1 MAKEIEQI
9 VCEYRTMFEDVA
21 KLHPNIRPNDAVLY
35 TAMDYE
41 KILQEMCTF
50 LEGYISYLDDG
61 KSDYD
66 GKVITSTKKFY
77 DSMFSDLSEKSP
89 YRKQITL
96 EDMKHVNESFV
107 AGTQKLKLVMESM
120 MEKHPG
126 IETEQLVTMSKNQY
140 GKLAKVYHDD
150 MQLYMWLATKNSRV
164 NSKSAPVKNRVDFWD
179 TKTPV
184 MHRLD
189 QYSK

>member
-21 KLHPNIRPNDAVLY
+21 KIHPNIRPNDAVLY

-50 LEGYISYLDDG
+50 LEGYVSYLDDG

-96 EDMKHVNESFV
+96 EDMRHINESFIE
-107 AGTQKLKLVMESM
+107 GTQKLKLVMESM
-120 MEKHPG
+120 VEKHPG

-179 TKTPV
+179 LKTPV

>member
-21 KLHPNIRPNDAVLY
+21 RTHLNVRPSDAVLY
-35 TAMDYE
+35 TAMNYE

-50 LEGYISYLDDG
+50 LEGYVSYMDEG

-66 GKVITSTKKFY
+66 GKIISSTKKFY
-77 DSMFSDLSEKSP
+77 DAMFSDLSAESP

-96 EDMKHVNESFV
+96 EDMKHINESFIE
-107 AGTQKLKLVMESM
+107 GTQNLKTVMESV
-120 MEKHPG
+120 MEKYPCH
-126 IETEQLVTMSKNQY
+126 ETEQLVTMSKNQY
-140 GKLAKVYHDD
+140 GKLAKVYRDD

-164 NSKSAPVKNRVDFWD
+164 NPKCAPIKNRVDFWD
-179 TKTPV
+179 LKTPV

>member
-21 KLHPNIRPNDAVLY
+21 KIHPNIRPNDAVLY

-50 LEGYISYLDDG
+50 LEGYVSYLDDG

-96 EDMKHVNESFV
+96 EDMKHINESFIE
-107 AGTQKLKLVMESM
+107 GTQKLKLVMESM
-120 MEKHPG
+120 IEKHPG

-179 TKTPV
+179 LKTPV

>member
-21 KLHPNIRPNDAVLY
+21 KLRPNVRPNDDVLY
-35 TAMDYE
+35 TAMNYE

-50 LEGYISYLDDG
+50 LEGYVSYLNDG

-66 GKVITSTKKFY
+66 GKIITSTKKFY
-77 DSMFSDLSEKSP
+77 DSMFSDMSEKSP
-89 YRKQITL
+89 YRTQITL
-96 EDMKHVNESFV
+96 DDMRHVNESFV
-107 AGTQKLKLVMESM
+107 EGTQKLKLVMESM
-120 MEKHPG
+120 IEQHPG
-126 IETEQLVTMSKNQY
+126 VETEQLVTMSKNQY
-140 GKLAKVYHDD
+140 GKLARVYHDD

-164 NSKSAPVKNRVDFWD
+164 NPKCAPVQNRVDFWD
-179 TKTPV
+179 LKTPV

>member
-21 KLHPNIRPNDAVLY
+21 KIHPNIRPNDAVLY
-35 TAMDYE
+35 TAMNYE

-50 LEGYISYLDDG
+50 LEGYVSYLDDG

-96 EDMKHVNESFV
+96 EDMKHINESFIE
-107 AGTQKLKLVMESM
+107 GTQKLKLVMESM
-120 MEKHPG
+120 IEKHPG

-179 TKTPV
+179 LKTPV